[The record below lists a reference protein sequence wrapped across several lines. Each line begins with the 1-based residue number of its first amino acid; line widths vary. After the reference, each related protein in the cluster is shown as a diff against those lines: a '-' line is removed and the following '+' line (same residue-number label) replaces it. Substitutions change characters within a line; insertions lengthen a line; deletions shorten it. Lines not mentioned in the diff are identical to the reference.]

1 MTQVVAALAM
11 SLDGFIADPDGGCEE
26 LFGFYDDGSTE
37 LVLADGWPAFHMD
50 EPSLGLM
57 RDALARIGCHVMGR
71 DLYDLT
77 GGWGGHPG
85 NEAPIVVLTHDPPE
99 TTPEGVP
106 YFFHDD
112 ISAALDQARELAGD
126 LDVVIAGGTVARQA
140 LDAGLLEVIDV
151 SLVPVVLGAG
161 IPWFAG
167 SAGPVRLSDPV
178 VHEGR
183 GVTHLRYE
191 VLGRRVG
198 AGSATEQTPDP

>member
-1 MTQVVAALAM
+1 MTQVVANLAM
-11 SLDGFIADPDGGCEE
+11 SIDGFIADPAGGCEE
-26 LFGFYDDGSTE
+26 LFGFYENGAQE
-37 LVLADGWPAFHMD
+37 LRIAEGWPAFHMD
-50 EPSLGLM
+50 EPSLTLF
-57 RDALARIGCHVMGR
+57 REAVARIGCHVMGR

-77 GGWGGHPG
+77 NGWGGHPG
-85 NEAPIVVLTHDPPE
+85 NEAPIVVLTHQPPE

-106 YFFHDD
+106 FFFHDD
-112 ISAALDQARELAGD
+112 VEAALAQARALAGE

-140 LDAGLLEVIDV
+140 LDAGLLDVIDV

-183 GVTHLRYE
+183 GVTHLRYT
-191 VLGRRVG
+191 VLR
-198 AGSATEQTPDP
+198 